1 MAKSDITST
10 RSALDSLKAE
20 GEVLT
25 IDKEV
30 SPILEIAGIEKA
42 LEGGPALIFEN
53 IKGYPGVRDLGN
65 LFATRERAAKMLGI
79 ADHKQIKNRCREALK
94 KPITPKIVESAPCQ
108 EVVVTENID
117 VMGMMPVLKHTPKDA
132 GRIIGGGNILV
143 TGKYVRGGSHISFN
157 RIHFRAPDWATI
169 MGGPPTHLGV
179 ISYVDHRKERVYY
192 TINICTP
199 PAVMMTAGGGNVHSI
214 IPFGSDELGIAGGI
228 QGFPV
233 ELVKAKTSDAYAIAQ
248 AEWVIEGYLD
258 TESAWETDEAEK
270 LGKGGEAPFFPEW
283 PGYMGRA
290 YRFRKFH
297 ATAVTHRKDRPLF
310 FSPLAHGFEG
320 EYLITLLKEALMFE
334 VAERIIPGLVV
345 DCNILHGFS
354 VNGGIVYQVNKRRPW
369 DEGYQRNVMMAAL
382 AANPGIRVVVM
393 VDEDVDIYN
402 ADDVI
407 WAITT
412 RCNPTDGIL
421 TGARGGR
428 GTMMQ
433 PLERTSGESGG
444 GYEGGMA
451 IDATVSMDKK
461 WHFERAHYPSDQVD
475 LKKWLTP
482 DQIKQA
488 QSGMSEYAK
497 LMARTGG

>member
-1 MAKSDITST
+1 MASSDITSI
-10 RSALDSLKAE
+10 RSTLELLKRE
-20 GEVLT
+20 GELLT
-25 IDKEV
+25 ISNEV
-30 SPILEIAGIEKA
+30 NPILEIAGIQKA
-42 LEGGPALIFEN
+42 LEGGPAILFDN
-53 IKGYPGVRDLGN
+53 IRGYPGVRDLGN

-79 ADHKQIKNRCREALK
+79 PDFKQIKFRCMDAIK
-94 KPITPKIVESAPCQ
+94 KPIPPKVVEVAPCQ
-108 EVVVTENID
+108 EVVVTDNID
-117 VMGMMPVLKHTPKDA
+117 IFGLMPVLKHTPRDA

-157 RIHFRAPDWATI
+157 RCHFRGKDWGTI
-169 MGGPPTHLGV
+169 MGGPPTHLGI

-192 TINICTP
+192 TVNVCTP
-199 PAVMMTAGGGNVHSI
+199 PAVMITAGGGNVHSV
-214 IPFGSDELGIAGGI
+214 IPHGSDELGIAGGI

-248 AEWVIEGYLD
+248 AEWVIEGYID

-290 YRFRKFH
+290 YRFRKFK
-297 ATAVTHRKDRPLF
+297 ATAVTHRKNSPIF
-310 FSPLAHGFEG
+310 FSPLAHSFEG
-320 EYLITLLKEALMFE
+320 EFLITHLKEACMFL

-369 DEGYQRNVMMAAL
+369 DEGYQRNILMAAM
-382 AANPGIRVVVM
+382 AANPGIRLVVM

-412 RCNPTDGIL
+412 RCNPVSGIL
-421 TGARGGR
+421 SGAREGR
-428 GTMMQ
+428 GTLMQ
-433 PLERTSGESGG
+433 PLERTSGLGG
-444 GYEGGMA
+444 GGFEGGIG
-451 IDATVSMDKK
+451 IDATVPMDKK
-461 WHFERAHYPSDQVD
+461 WHFERAHYPSDQID
-475 LKKWLTP
+475 LKKWLS
-482 DQIKQA
+482 DEEIKKIQA
-488 QSGMSEYAK
+488 SQSEYAK

>member
-1 MAKSDITST
+1 MAKPDITST
-10 RSALDSLKAE
+10 RNALEFLKAE

-25 IDKEV
+25 ISKEV
-30 SPILEIAGIEKA
+30 SPILEISGIEKA
-42 LEGGPALIFEN
+42 LEGGPALVFDN
-53 IKGYPGVRDLGN
+53 IKDYPGVRDLGN

-79 ADHKQIKNRCREALK
+79 PDFRHIKDRCREALK
-94 KPITPKIVESAPCQ
+94 KPIAPKIVEAAPCQ

-117 VMGMMPVLKHTPKDA
+117 VLGMMPVLKHTPRDA

-157 RIHFRAPDWATI
+157 RIHFRDKAWATI

-179 ISYVDHRKERVYY
+179 ISYVDHRRERVYY

-199 PAVMMTAGGGNVHSI
+199 PAVMMTAGGGNVHAI

-233 ELVKAKTSDAYAIAQ
+233 ELVKARTSDAYAIAQ

-310 FSPLAHGFEG
+310 YSPLAHSFEG
-320 EYLITLLKEALMFE
+320 EFLITLLKEACMFE

-354 VNGGIVYQVNKRRPW
+354 VNGGIVYQVSKRRPW

-412 RCNPTDGIL
+412 RCNPVDGIL

-428 GTMMQ
+428 GTLMQ

-451 IDATVSMDKK
+451 IDATVPMDKK

-475 LKKWLTP
+475 LRKWLSDAEIT
-482 DQIKQA
+482 KAQA
-488 QSGMSEYAK
+488 GQSEYAK
-497 LMARTGG
+497 VMARTGG